1 MKNKIYITAFPEL
14 QQSFIKRL
22 PHDVLVM
29 SDLDVVLKMVK
40 NNEVDKVCI
49 YMDADNCLDMPFK
62 CVRGQGAAE
71 RIHKL
76 DSSIQII
83 VWNGRE
89 FDSTENL
96 DSPPVFQLTGKVKPI
111 INKEELYMDYYS
123 AEEIVNITTMFFS
136 GDLKDDDVFITEYL
150 QVSFLQ

>member
-14 QQSFIKRL
+14 QQSFIKML
-22 PHDVLVM
+22 PSDILVM
-29 SDLDVVLKMVK
+29 SDHEEVLKLVK

-71 RIHKL
+71 RIHQI
-76 DSSIQII
+76 DASIQII

-89 FDSTENL
+89 YDPPENPDSA
-96 DSPPVFQLTGKVKPI
+96 PVFQLTGKVKPI
-111 INKEELYMDYYS
+111 VNKEELYMDYYS
-123 AEEIVNITTMFFS
+123 AEEIVNITSMFFS
-136 GDLKDDDVFITEYL
+136 GTLKDNDILITEYL
-150 QVSFLQ
+150 QVSFL